1 MGSCPFAKDL
11 QFLVKIM
18 SHYITLV
25 LDTGISWHNSP
36 VLYTVAI
43 AKVVKPFRIVV
54 SCLSTCHLGYTANYA
69 IATARNAIDLYFYLD
84 RMIQF
89 YIIAQYSDGFFSI
102 L

>member
-43 AKVVKPFRIVV
+43 AKVVNPVRIVV

-69 IATARNAIDLYFYLD
+69 IATALYTTELYFYLD
-84 RMIQF
+84 RMT
-89 YIIAQYSDGFFSI
+89 FFNFKS
-102 L
+102 